1 MEKTDRATK
10 KLSVAAWHEL
20 GLCGES
26 IPLCTTVSG
35 VSMYPLIRRDRDVV
49 IIGHVNRPLV
59 RGDIV
64 LFHDPARDRYVLHRL
79 WRLAP
84 DRVLTW
90 GDNCAYPDGWMRPEM
105 VWGIAA
111 AMKRGRRT
119 VRFDTNAARKCGLT
133 FAKARHLHCRVR
145 SKAYKFASHLPSPI
159 KAVLKKARNF
169 MRRTKECQCVSTH

>member
-1 MEKTDRATK
+1 MEKTEKGRI
-10 KLSVAAWHEL
+10 KLSVAAWHEMRSL
-20 GLCGES
+20 GES
-26 IPLCTTVSG
+26 FPLCTTVSG

-49 IIGHVNRPLV
+49 VITHVKRPLV

-90 GDNCAYPDGWMRPEM
+90 GDNCVYPDGWMCPEM

-111 AMKRGRRT
+111 AMKRGKRT
-119 VRFDTNAARKCGLT
+119 VRFDTDAARRCGLL
-133 FAKARHLHCRVR
+133 FAKARHPYCRIR
-145 SKAYKFASHLPSPI
+145 SKVCRLASRLPFPI
-159 KAVLKKARNF
+159 KAALKKARNF
-169 MRRTKECQCVSTH
+169 MRRTKVCECESTH